1 MAIRKNRFAA
11 LNISLPKQLRSYVEQ
26 RVRRGGFGNVSEYIR
41 VLIRH
46 DQAAPAPA
54 PAATAPAAAVPG
66 VDAPW
71 QSPPPPAVRETSEP
85 TGVVDFSTEDWREL
99 RAALHRGGQLLMNKR
114 ARDIAALFRTALE
127 STRIRLRREDPRA
140 DEGTITMRVVAWLHE
155 QEVPADHPWQ
165 PVSRERWRRI
175 TGE

>member
-41 VLIRH
+41 VLIRQ
-46 DQAAPAPA
+46 DQAAPAS
-54 PAATAPAAAVPG
+54 AAREASMPGVSAAAHPT
-66 VDAPW
+66 
-71 QSPPPPAVRETSEP
+71 PPLEVHETNEA
-85 TGVVDFSTEDWREL
+85 TGVVDFSTDEWREW
-99 RAALHRGGQLLMNKR
+99 RAALHRGGQLLMSER
-114 ARDIAALFRTALE
+114 ARDVAALFRTALE
-127 STRIRLRREDPRA
+127 STRIRLRHEDPRA
-140 DEGTITMRVVAWLHE
+140 DEDTITMRVVAWLHE

-165 PVSRERWRRI
+165 PVSKERWRRI

>member
-41 VLIRH
+41 VLIRQ
-46 DQAAPAPA
+46 DQAAPAAAPTAPPMPGVSPAPLPA
-54 PAATAPAAAVPG
+54 PAPTVH
-66 VDAPW
+66 
-71 QSPPPPAVRETSEP
+71 ETTEAG
-85 TGVVDFSTEDWREL
+85 GVVDFSTDEWREW
-99 RAALHRGGQLLMNKR
+99 RAALHRGGQLLMSER
-114 ARDIAALFRTALE
+114 SRDVAALFRTALE

-140 DEGTITMRVVAWLHE
+140 DEETITMRVVAWLHD

-165 PVSRERWRRI
+165 PVSKKRWRRI
-175 TGE
+175 TGG